1 MKHTIARVV
10 CRNKTQAK
18 RARGKIRKLFR
29 YEGETPLIDENNEL
43 RGTLHTFKVRLE
55 GRDSPTR
62 RTMCG
67 VLNIAQRLESIEEWD
82 FTIW

>member
-29 YEGETPLIDENNEL
+29 FEGEKPSIDKDDEV

-55 GRDSPTR
+55 GRGSAR
-62 RTMCG
+62 RRVMCG
-67 VLNIAQRLESIEEWD
+67 ALNVAQRLESIEDWD
-82 FTIW
+82 FTVW

>member
-29 YEGETPLIDENNEL
+29 HEGENPLIDESNEI
-43 RGTLHTFKVRLE
+43 RGTLHTFRVRLR
-55 GRDSPTR
+55 GRGKEKR
-62 RTMCG
+62 GAMCG
-67 VLNIAQRLESIEEWD
+67 TLNVAQRLESIENWE
-82 FTIW
+82 FTKR